1 MKILSSLSIVALL
14 AIACTDQHAGKTNEG
29 TTGND
34 SATAAKS
41 PDSVSTPAPPL
52 ISAVYSGVLPCA
64 DCEGQEVIL
73 TLMSDSSYRKRTLY
87 TGKKASGPGSNELT
101 DTGKYVMRGDTLV
114 LDIKN
119 APGQYVK
126 EQEDLVQLDWNG
138 KRITG
143 KLADKYVLK
152 KTH

>member
-14 AIACTDQHAGKTNEG
+14 AVSCADENAGKTNEDAKG
-29 TTGND
+29 FD
-34 SATAAKS
+34 TAAKVQN
-41 PDSVSTPAPPL
+41 PDSLATAAPPL

-87 TGKKASGPGSNELT
+87 AGKKASGPGSNEFT
-101 DTGKYVMRGDTLV
+101 DTGKWVMQGDTLV

-119 APGQYVK
+119 APGRYVK
-126 EQEDLVQLDWNG
+126 EPESLIQLDQKG
-138 KRITG
+138 QRITG